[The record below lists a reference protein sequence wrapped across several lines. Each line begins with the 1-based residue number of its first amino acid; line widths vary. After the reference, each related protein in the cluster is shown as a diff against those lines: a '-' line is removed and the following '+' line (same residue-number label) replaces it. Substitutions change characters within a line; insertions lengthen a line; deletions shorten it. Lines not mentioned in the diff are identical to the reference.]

1 MKSPMRSI
9 DLNCDMGESFGSYR
23 IGADEKVMPHIT
35 SANIACG
42 WHAGDPC
49 VMERTVKLA
58 VEQGVKTGAHPGY
71 PDAMGFGRRF
81 MDLSFEELRNAI
93 IYQVGALK
101 GFCSAHGTAVSH
113 VKPHGALYN
122 NAMAH
127 ESIARGIAE
136 GVACLD
142 ASIPVFV
149 LAGAKGENMA
159 RICRE
164 SGLRVVREAFPDRAY
179 TPEGN
184 LAPRT
189 MAGAVKTDPSEIA
202 DRALMMAEAQQV
214 VDTEG
219 NTIELE
225 AETLCL
231 HGDTP
236 EAAILVRSIRSTLE
250 SSGIVVE
257 SV

>member
-1 MKSPMRSI
+1 MKSI
-9 DLNCDMGESFGSYR
+9 DLNCDMGESFGSYS
-23 IGADEKVMPHIT
+23 IGADDAVMPHIT

-42 WHAGDPC
+42 WHAGDPS
-49 VMERTVKLA
+49 VMERTVRMA
-58 VEQGVKTGAHPGY
+58 VEHGVKSGAHPGY
-71 PDAMGFGRRF
+71 LDPMGFGRRF
-81 MDLSFEELRNAI
+81 MELSCEELRNAI
-93 IYQVGALK
+93 VYQVGALR
-101 GFCSAHGTAVSH
+101 GFCSAAGTSISH

-122 NAMAH
+122 NAMVD
-127 ESIARGIAE
+127 ETVARGIAE
-136 GVACLD
+136 GVARID
-142 ASIPVFV
+142 ASLPVFV
-149 LAGAKGENMA
+149 LAGVKGQNMA

-164 SGLRVVREAFPDRAY
+164 NGLRVVREAFPDRAY

-202 DRALMMAEAQQV
+202 DRALRMAEEHRV
-214 VDTEG
+214 LDING
-219 NTIELE
+219 DLIEIE

-236 EAAILVRSIRSTLE
+236 EAATLVRSIRCTLE
-250 SSGIVVE
+250 TSGIIVK